1 MRFLFLLFVVM
12 PVVEMWLLI
21 TVGTEIGAMATIG
34 LVLLTAVVGAKLL
47 REQGFETL
55 WRGQRKLEE
64 GTVPAQEIVEGIILA
79 VSGAL
84 LLTPGFIT
92 DVIGFAGLIPLIR
105 ALFVSRLISKMVV
118 APMGGQARGFYYQQG
133 MQGDD
138 IIEGEAVDE
147 SVFNERAINKSA
159 IDEKSINSQALDQKN
174 DQEPK

>member
-47 REQGFETL
+47 REQGFATL

-64 GTVPAQEIVEGIILA
+64 GKLPAQEIVEGIILA

-92 DVIGFAGLIPLIR
+92 DVIGFAGLIPPIR

-118 APMGGQARGFYYQQG
+118 APMGGQASGFYYQQG
-133 MQGDD
+133 MQSGD

-147 SVFNERAINKSA
+147 NAVNEKI
-159 IDEKSINSQALDQKN
+159 IDSQDWNQKN
-174 DQEPK
+174 DQEQK

>member
-34 LVLLTAVVGAKLL
+34 LVLLTAVFGAKLL
-47 REQGFETL
+47 REQGFATL

-64 GTVPAQEIVEGIILA
+64 GKLPAQEIVEGIILA

-92 DVIGFAGLIPLIR
+92 DVIGFAGLIPPIR

-118 APMGGQARGFYYQQG
+118 APMGGQASGFYYQQG
-133 MQGDD
+133 MQSGD
-138 IIEGEAVDE
+138 IIEGEAADE
-147 SVFNERAINKSA
+147 SAFNERA
-159 IDEKSINSQALDQKN
+159 IDEKSIDSQALDKEN
-174 DQEPK
+174 DQ

>member
-34 LVLLTAVVGAKLL
+34 LVLLTAVFGAKLL
-47 REQGFETL
+47 REQGFATL

-64 GTVPAQEIVEGIILA
+64 GKLPAQEIVEGIILA

-92 DVIGFAGLIPLIR
+92 DVIGFAGLIPPIR

-118 APMGGQARGFYYQQG
+118 APMGGQASGFYYQQG
-133 MQGDD
+133 MQSGD
-138 IIEGEAVDE
+138 IIEGEAADE
-147 SVFNERAINKSA
+147 SAFNERA
-159 IDEKSINSQALDQKN
+159 IDEKSIDSQALDKEN

>member
-34 LVLLTAVVGAKLL
+34 LVLLTAVFGAKLL
-47 REQGFETL
+47 REQGFATL

-64 GTVPAQEIVEGIILA
+64 GKLPAQEIVEGIILA

-92 DVIGFAGLIPLIR
+92 DVIGFAGLIPPIR

-118 APMGGQARGFYYQQG
+118 APMGGQASGFYYQQG
-133 MQGDD
+133 MQSGD

-147 SVFNERAINKSA
+147 SAFNERA
-159 IDEKSINSQALDQKN
+159 IDEKSIDSQALDKEN

>member
-1 MRFLFLLFVVM
+1 M

-34 LVLLTAVVGAKLL
+34 LVLLTAVFGAKLL
-47 REQGFETL
+47 REQGFATL

-64 GTVPAQEIVEGIILA
+64 GKLPAQEIVEGIILA

-92 DVIGFAGLIPLIR
+92 DVIGFAGLIPPIR

-118 APMGGQARGFYYQQG
+118 APMGGQASGFYYQQG
-133 MQGDD
+133 MQSGD

-147 SVFNERAINKSA
+147 SAFNERA
-159 IDEKSINSQALDQKN
+159 IDEKSIDSQALDKEN